1 MFLTEGRQAA
11 HVLSHHPAS
20 FHAVPPAGDVAADG
34 SHPRSQRTTR
44 LPRRHRHSRCG
55 RVDRLGERR
64 DVQRRRA
71 QPALR
76 ELMADAIQT
85 DEYAVRCGRGNLEET
100 GPRGRAADG
109 GLAAIKCDGPPGG
122 RRDRAR
128 DSPPSAPPRPPPP
141 PSGRTPA
148 PTIFIP
154 KFLGLCKVA
163 TRKIQIPRARAPS
176 RSPMALPSPPPAP
189 TQSERD
195 GEKIETVESSGREV

>member
-1 MFLTEGRQAA
+1 MQYKQMSMRCGVEGGILRKPAHEGGRQTAA
-11 HVLSHHPAS
+11 SPPLNVTGHPAVGEI
-20 FHAVPPAGDVAADG
+20 ALGILLPLLPPA
-34 SHPRSQRTTR
+34 P
-44 LPRRHRHSRCG
+44 L
-55 RVDRLGERR
+55 
-64 DVQRRRA
+64 
-71 QPALR
+71 
-76 ELMADAIQT
+76 
-85 DEYAVRCGRGNLEET
+85 
-100 GPRGRAADG
+100 
-109 GLAAIKCDGPPGG
+109 
-122 RRDRAR
+122 
-128 DSPPSAPPRPPPP
+128 PP